1 MREKIGNEDYSWLRI
16 KDDKKK
22 HTNLFKLI
30 DINLNCKNLVEEVKE
45 LNAKEEKI
53 KKLKDAPDSE

>member
-1 MREKIGNEDYSWLRI
+1 M
-16 KDDKKK
+16 
-22 HTNLFKLI
+22 FKLI